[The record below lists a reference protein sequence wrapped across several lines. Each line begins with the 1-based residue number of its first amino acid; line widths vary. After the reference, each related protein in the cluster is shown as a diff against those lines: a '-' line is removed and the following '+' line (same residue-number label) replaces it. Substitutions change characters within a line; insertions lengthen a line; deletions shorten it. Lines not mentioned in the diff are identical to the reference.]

1 MFKTPGTSKN
11 HCDTIFVTSMNYF
24 LVSDRS
30 TGLNHNPYPG
40 VFNGV
45 YAISKWEK
53 RIGCQNATSYTV
65 SSFS

>member
-11 HCDTIFVTSMNYF
+11 HCDTIFIAGFNYF
-24 LVSDRS
+24 LIANRP
-30 TGLNHNPYPG
+30 TRLNHNPYPR

-53 RIGCQNATSYTV
+53 RIGCQNATPYTV